1 MSTSTSRT
9 DIDAPLNFRMPEGA
23 SLRVYGVALEFI
35 TRDDELY
42 EVRVTVEV
50 PPEVYL
56 SFAVRGIFHLAPDNR
71 GQGAESFAPE
81 TTVRVEARLNPELYS
96 EVELAGGTPEALAE
110 AMHAA
115 SSAHRW
121 SPLLETESWFALH
134 VTTLVEQQIDSA
146 GELRMGYS
154 TIFAGQE
161 PGQPSGPGLLRLPL
175 IGAVIE
181 TLGQRNIEWAET
193 GDDEVIEAE
202 IAGESGTWTC
212 FFVARE
218 EAQRVSVYSQ
228 VPWYAPEHI
237 RGAMAE
243 LLTRINYGLSIGNF
257 EMDYSDGEIR
267 FKTSID
273 LSGSGEALNLVDSL
287 LDPNFG
293 AMDTYL
299 PALEA
304 VLDGRQSPA
313 EALAAVENR

>member
-23 SLRVYGVALEFI
+23 SLRVHGVALEFI

-161 PGQPSGPGLLRLPL
+161 PGQPSGTGLLRLPL